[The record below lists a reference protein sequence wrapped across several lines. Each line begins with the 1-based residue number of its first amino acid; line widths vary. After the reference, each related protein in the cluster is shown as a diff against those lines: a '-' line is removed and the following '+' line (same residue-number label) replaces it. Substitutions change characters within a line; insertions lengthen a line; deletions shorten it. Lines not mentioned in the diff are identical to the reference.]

1 MNLIITN
8 QKPLMN
14 IYTKKE
20 QESKCNTNNSHKITK
35 EDSNRRKEQ

>member
-1 MNLIITN
+1 MLITN

-20 QESKCNTNNSHKITK
+20 QESKYNTNNSHKITK
-35 EDSNRRKEQ
+35 EDNRRNEQ